1 VGRFNQSPV
10 IPPYGGAPEEKTI
23 VVKQRENI
31 MPQFFTPVEAAKIL
45 HYNRTTISLKIK
57 SGEIPAVRPSGKL
70 RGRVLIP
77 ASYFEQ
83 LAAAAIGNAPQQGG
97 K

>member
-1 VGRFNQSPV
+1 MN
-10 IPPYGGAPEEKTI
+10 
-23 VVKQRENI
+23 
-31 MPQFFTPVEAAKIL
+31 QFFTSAEAAVIL
-45 HYNRTTISLKIK
+45 HYSRPTISLKIK

-77 ASYFEQ
+77 ASYFER
-83 LAAAAIGNAPQQGG
+83 LSAAAMEGASKPEGS